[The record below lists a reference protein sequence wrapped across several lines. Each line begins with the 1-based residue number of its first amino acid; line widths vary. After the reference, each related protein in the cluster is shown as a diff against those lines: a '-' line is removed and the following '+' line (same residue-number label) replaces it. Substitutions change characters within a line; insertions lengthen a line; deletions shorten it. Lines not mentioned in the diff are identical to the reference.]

1 MDVDVATRMMIRN
14 VTSTEFI
21 ASVIVDRIKKRDIVD
36 WRIIPPG
43 ADGADDSPRPKVVLT
58 KVNGETVTFHG
69 GMYAIR

>member
-1 MDVDVATRMMIRN
+1 
-14 VTSTEFI
+14 
-21 ASVIVDRIKKRDIVD
+21 VD

>member
-36 WRIIPPG
+36 CGSSHP
-43 ADGADDSPRPKVVLT
+43 APKVQMT
-58 KVNGETVTFHG
+58 ARDPGS
-69 GMYAIR
+69 Y